1 MTTEENKIFEDAILL
16 QKTTSWWIT
25 NSSKILQEIENLEK
39 QNYSLENQERLNQLY
54 NNLGVFL
61 AKKKLEENKI
71 DEILSRIDKIKD
83 KNAQT

>member
-1 MTTEENKIFEDAILL
+1 MTAEENKIFEDAILL

-25 NSSKILQEIENLEK
+25 NSSKILQEIEDLEK
-39 QNYSLENQERLNQLY
+39 QDYSLKNQEKLNQLY

-83 KNAQT
+83 KNA